1 MQGRRTLPDSSRTT
15 IIDPSEKIT
24 LLENALN
31 RERNAKKRLEQ
42 KLDQKAQ
49 IEFDKNQALINGFEI
64 ATSKHVQLQFLAT
77 LTKDLLSNI
86 TLDELFY
93 KFSGSMS
100 KLLEACPVFLVSTG
114 TENDNTIFSLSVSEH
129 KWQPIRWRNRYKKL
143 SSLMLKSDESVW
155 HRIEHQN
162 LDDVPSLNKLM
173 TNSTLLY
180 LVIHLSESEQ
190 KLVILDISHFCY
202 STDFKQ
208 TLNIA
213 AQQFTLSIKRRVT
226 ELELA
231 HNNTVLNNTVIQ
243 LKSTQQQLVHSE
255 KMGSLGQLSAGIA
268 HEINNPIGYI
278 SSNLCVLKDYIALYN
293 NTVDHLSK
301 NEVNPHFNIDDFTTA
316 KDDIGDLLDS
326 CIEGVQRVTDI
337 VASLKT
343 FSRKEEDEF
352 SLINI
357 NEVLVSALKIVWNEF
372 KYTHEIVK
380 LLADNL
386 PEISG
391 NYGQL
396 QQVFVNLFVN
406 SAHAMKEGGQLT
418 IQSAHGRDYVE
429 INVHDTGCGMDDS
442 VIRHLFEPF
451 YTTKDVNEGTGLG
464 LSVSYAIVEK
474 HNAMISV
481 NSEPNQGSTFTLKF
495 PILDS

>member
-1 MQGRRTLPDSSRTT
+1 MSDPSRDTT
-15 IIDPSEKIT
+15 IDISEKIE
-24 LLENALN
+24 LLEKALI
-31 RERNAKKRLEQ
+31 RERNAKKKLEQ
-42 KLDQKAQ
+42 KLDEKAQ
-49 IEFDKNQALINGFEI
+49 IDFNKNQEFIKSFEK
-64 ATSKHVQLQFLAT
+64 ASSKHVQLQFLST
-77 LTKDLLSNI
+77 LTQDLLSNI
-86 TLDELFY
+86 NLDELFY
-93 KFSGSMS
+93 QFSGNMS
-100 KLLEACPVFLVSTG
+100 KLLESCPVFLLSTNA
-114 TENDNTIFSLSVSEH
+114 ESDNTIVRLSVSEQ
-129 KWQPIRWRNRYKKL
+129 KWQPIRWRNRYKKM
-143 SSLMLKSDESVW
+143 SATMLNSVELVW

-162 LDDVPSLNKLM
+162 LEDIPSLNTLV

-180 LVIHLSESEQ
+180 LVIHLSTTEQ
-190 KLVILDISHFCY
+190 KLVVLDISHFCY
-202 STDFKQ
+202 SDDFKQ

-213 AQQFTLSIKRRVT
+213 AQQFTLAIKRRVT

-231 HNNTVLNNTVIQ
+231 QNNTILNNTVLQ

-278 SSNLCVLKDYIALYN
+278 SSNLAVLKDYVNIYN
-293 NTVDHLSK
+293 NTVEQLLENKGNRISNQDEFFSAQ
-301 NEVNPHFNIDDFTTA
+301 E
-316 KDDIGDLLDS
+316 DIEDLLDS

-343 FSRKEEDEF
+343 FSRKEEDQF

-372 KYTHEIVK
+372 KYSHKIVQ

-386 PEISG
+386 PQIKG

-396 QQVFVNLFVN
+396 QQVFVNFFVN
-406 SAHAMKEGGQLT
+406 SAHAMKNGGQLT
-418 IQSAHGRDYVE
+418 IQSGQGQDYVE
-429 INVHDTGCGMDDS
+429 INVHDTGCGMDES
-442 VIRHLFEPF
+442 VMRHLFEPF

-464 LSVSYAIVEK
+464 LSVSYAIIEK

-481 NSEPNQGSTFTLKF
+481 NSEPDQGCTFTLKF
-495 PILDS
+495 PILYN